1 MRYGKI
7 YKFLIIAIGICI
19 VLSIIQKQRNS
30 SNVIRET
37 IASPQHEIYKDVSLT
52 KETGKEQIKTKET
65 EVTETTETKFEYPD
79 ISEIVPEESLSPE
92 NYTLYEDDIQTDC
105 YFVNTENTIDVT
117 GILPLYAQGT
127 LVEATQIW
135 LNQNGYGS
143 GEIKCLDGTVQ
154 RTEEQVTFQGES
166 ENMIIVF
173 TYSFDSKT
181 WRLEKG

>member
-7 YKFLIIAIGICI
+7 YKFLIIAVGICI

-37 IASPQHEIYKDVSLT
+37 ITASKHEINNDVSLS
-52 KETGKEQIKTKET
+52 KETSKEQMEKKET

-79 ISEIVPEESLSPE
+79 ISETVPEESLSPE
-92 NYTLYEDDIQTDC
+92 IYTLYEDDIQTDC

-127 LVEATQIW
+127 LIEATQIW
-135 LNQNGYGS
+135 FNQNGYAS

-166 ENMIIVF
+166 TNIIIVF